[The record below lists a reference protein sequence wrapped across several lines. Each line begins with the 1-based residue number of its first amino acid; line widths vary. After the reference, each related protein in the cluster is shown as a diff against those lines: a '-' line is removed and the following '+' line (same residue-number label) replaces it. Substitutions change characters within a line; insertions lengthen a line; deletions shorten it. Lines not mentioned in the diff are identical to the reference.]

1 MDLDNYFSWSNH
13 AFLGIFKCHKT
24 TRFEGILAFST
35 VSQLGMIMS
44 MLGIGAVSYHF
55 EGSQSQLYIAGFT
68 AAVFHLVNHATFK
81 GALFM
86 ITGAVDHVTGTR
98 DVKKLGGLLT
108 IMPIS
113 FTITV
118 ITALSMAGIPPFNGH
133 PF

>member
-1 MDLDNYFSWSNH
+1 M
-13 AFLGIFKCHKT
+13 K
-24 TRFEGILAFST
+24 GILAFST

-68 AAVFHLVNHATFK
+68 ARVFHLVNHATFK

-98 DVKKLGGLLT
+98 DVKNL
-108 IMPIS
+108 
-113 FTITV
+113 V
-118 ITALSMAGIPPFNGH
+118 VY
-133 PF
+133 